1 MSAPLTTKTAADKS
15 GDEAPKIYS
24 SDGITEWYYRQDGSI
39 DGPLNEKELKA
50 KYVGGEIDDTTE
62 IWDATNRT
70 WFPFLQIDLRLQL
83 PAEAIKK
90 AATAETQNF
99 KGRLWRRCL
108 LLIMCGLFAALTFV
122 ALRKFGVVQGLG
134 YSRVLFVA
142 YLGAFVGLWLVYFMS
157 RMGPALFQV
166 MTLRRLLR
174 KTSAQ
179 WNETSELRKTEL
191 EKAFQ
196 EKARTTI
203 TATAMLV
210 AASGV
215 ALTQVSQ
222 AYRDLQAQM
231 LANPDLVPPLIHHWD
246 VLLLSLAAM
255 AAFIAVVCFILS
267 VDALDVLFNR
277 FDSRAHAHRLR
288 FYFYMSTINPR
299 YFGLLSLLSAAILL
313 IGHADPLLGCAAI
326 GLMVTIGYR
335 HWFPPQD
342 ILVRKVSAND
352 PGFFKLAVTVG
363 SFLLRVIAV
372 LAPPVLVALDY
383 FPAAFLNRFL

>member
-1 MSAPLTTKTAADKS
+1 LKMSANNTISKS
-15 GDEAPKIYS
+15 GEESPKIYTS
-24 SDGITEWYYRQDGSI
+24 IGISEWYYRQDGSI
-39 DGPLNEKELKA
+39 DGPLSEKELKA

-62 IWDATNRT
+62 VWDATHRT
-70 WFPFLQIDLRLQL
+70 WFPFQQIDLREQL
-83 PAEAIKK
+83 PAEAVKT
-90 AATAETQNF
+90 AATVDSQHF
-99 KGRLWRRCL
+99 KGRLWRRWL
-108 LLIMCGLFAALTFV
+108 LLIICGLFAALTFA
-122 ALRKFGVVQGLG
+122 ALREFGIVQALG
-134 YSRVLFVA
+134 WSRVLFVA
-142 YLGAFVGLWLVYFMS
+142 YLGAFVGLWFVYFMS
-157 RMGPALFQV
+157 RMGPSLFQV

-179 WNETSELRKTEL
+179 WNEASELRKTEL

-222 AYRDLQAQM
+222 AYRDLQAQIQ
-231 LANPDLVPPLIHHWD
+231 ANPNLVPPLIHHWD

-326 GLMVTIGYR
+326 GLMVAIGYR

-342 ILVRKVSAND
+342 ILERKVATGD
-352 PGFFKLAVTVG
+352 PGFLKLALAVG
-363 SFLLRVIAV
+363 GFLLRVVVA
-372 LAPPVLVALDY
+372 LAPPVLVALGYVPID
-383 FPAAFLNRFL
+383 FFNRFF

>member
-39 DGPLNEKELKA
+39 DGPLSEKELKA

-62 IWDATNRT
+62 MWDATRRI
-70 WFPFLQIDLRLQL
+70 WFPFQQIDLREQL

-90 AATAETQNF
+90 AATVDAQHF
-99 KGRLWRRCL
+99 KGSLWRRCL
-108 LLIMCGLFAALTFV
+108 LFFMCGLFAALAFV
-122 ALRKFGVVQGLG
+122 VLRKFGIASALG
-134 YSRVLFVA
+134 SSRALFVM
-142 YLGAFVGLWLVYFMS
+142 YLGAFVGLWFVYFMS
-157 RMGPALFQV
+157 RMGPSPFQV

-267 VDALDVLFNR
+267 VDALDLLFNR

-326 GLMVTIGYR
+326 GLMVAIGYR

-342 ILVRKVSAND
+342 ILERKVTASD
-352 PGFFKLAVTVG
+352 PGFFKLAATVAG
-363 SFLLRVIAV
+363 FLLRVAVV

-383 FPAAFLNRFL
+383 LLSQFIRIAF